1 MHPFASLVLLLLLIR
16 FDLGLLLDHQSGVN
30 KKKRNQL
37 NEKWL
42 RTTIGLV
49 FIPQKFTQRT
59 IEISLLRT
67 NSSKERA
74 KTHNATLWNHN
85 AVLAK
90 TLTAHWLIMTSF
102 FVHSQWNGTFCI
114 PRFHVETDSKPK
126 GNPTTSQWRRRN
138 ISKSGITKFKN
149 AIRSTTPTP
158 PDVATPA
165 PPPPPPPPPAAA
177 AGPADQWQFEKPAA
191 AHLNKFHRW
200 VRVVVVV
207 AAVVVAVVAVV
218 VGAVSW
224 WGRSAS
230 IMWRSWRR
238 QVSHAPRAGND
249 QNTVNDGNAHGR
261 HQPKRRQQ
269 KKN

>member
-1 MHPFASLVLLLLLIR
+1 MSSCGRLRGRVVPRRRLMTRSHWRRDSLISRHLVVQFFTNVIYIYVYMHPFASLVLLLLLIR
-16 FDLGLLLDHQSGVN
+16 LDLGLLLDHQSGVN

-102 FVHSQWNGTFCI
+102 FVHSQ
-114 PRFHVETDSKPK
+114 
-126 GNPTTSQWRRRN
+126 
-138 ISKSGITKFKN
+138 
-149 AIRSTTPTP
+149 
-158 PDVATPA
+158 
-165 PPPPPPPPPAAA
+165 
-177 AGPADQWQFEKPAA
+177 
-191 AHLNKFHRW
+191 
-200 VRVVVVV
+200 
-207 AAVVVAVVAVV
+207 
-218 VGAVSW
+218 
-224 WGRSAS
+224 
-230 IMWRSWRR
+230 
-238 QVSHAPRAGND
+238 
-249 QNTVNDGNAHGR
+249 
-261 HQPKRRQQ
+261 
-269 KKN
+269 